1 MIMKKRILLLGI
13 LVAALN
19 LTACGGG
26 GNNEEG
32 GGGSSHTVTF
42 DSNGGSEVASQTVAH
57 KGKVTKPANPTKVDP
72 VRGEYTFL
80 DWRNGEDL
88 WSFDSDKVL
97 KDITL
102 TARWL
107 DRYEIKFIGADGAE
121 ISTTYVNSGTV
132 LSQAPAT
139 PTAPAGKVFYGW
151 MNSKNGGQIWDF
163 EAADLNLVLEDLEL
177 KPLFVDASLAVQ
189 AFEAELCPA
198 ITEDRGGQGMDG
210 ATYSGGA
217 KGQQLINR
225 ALDGQFKA
233 SGAFFQEDDGTVRYA
248 TANDDQSMVFG
259 GYVHFMY
266 AKGDTLTWKLNS
278 DKAASNVT
286 MFSRLGAEYAKPD
299 PLTGEKKYT
308 FTDEEFQIKVNGEAI
323 KYNKITMHNVPEVGD
338 FLTFQDFFMGA
349 NFSLKAGENT
359 IEMVVN
365 NDINLFSTIA
375 AVAPCVDCIKLLSD
389 STITWPEAKL
399 ANFERD

>member
-57 KGKVTKPANPTKVDP
+57 KGKATKPADPTKVDP

-107 DRYEIKFIGADGAE
+107 DRYEIKFIGADDAE

-299 PLTGEKKYT
+299 PLTGEKKYS

>member
-57 KGKVTKPANPTKVDP
+57 KGKATKPADPTKVDP

-107 DRYEIKFIGADGAE
+107 DRYEIKFIGADDAV

-248 TANDDQSMVFG
+248 TEADDQSMVFG

>member
-57 KGKVTKPANPTKVDP
+57 KGKATKPADPTKVDP

-107 DRYEIKFIGADGAE
+107 DRYEIKFVGADGAE

-248 TANDDQSMVFG
+248 TEADDQSMVFG